1 MCAPNDVWSLGVIL
15 VNLTCGRNPWKQASF
30 EDSTYRAY
38 TRSQGFLKTILPL
51 TDQLNDILGRIF
63 TRNPDQR
70 ITLPELRARILACT
84 RFTEAPAVSLP
95 SPPASPEAPTYVS
108 EESAIED
115 EYDYDDEPLSPASSD
130 SMSDGE
136 STCSSD
142 DGSLSSCSSLDDFE
156 DEDDLD
162 IPEVKTPPPQQ
173 TNQDPAIYEP
183 EGAGILGFQRDYMYP
198 YASPSPEPVHPM
210 HMPYQTGCAP
220 KYNPDPFVWEGMK
233 YAHPVPPQLHHPVP
247 FHYQVPLFAHIQ
259 GY

>member
-38 TRSQGFLKTILPL
+38 TRSPGFLKTILPL
-51 TDQLNDILGRIF
+51 SDQLNDILGRIF

-70 ITLPELRARILACT
+70 ITLHELRDQILACT
-84 RFTEAPAVSLP
+84 RFTEPPAASLP
-95 SPPASPEAPTYVS
+95 SPPASPEASVYVS
-108 EESAIED
+108 EESAIDD
-115 EYDYDDEPLSPASSD
+115 EYDYDDAPMSPASSD

-142 DGSLSSCSSLDDFE
+142 DGSLSSSCSSLEDF
-156 DEDDLD
+156 EDDLD

-173 TNQDPAIYEP
+173 TSQEPAIYET
-183 EGAGILGFQRDYMYP
+183 EGAAIMGFQRNFVHP
-198 YASPSPEPVHPM
+198 FAPPSPEPIHPM
-210 HMPYQTGCAP
+210 HMPFQAGCAP
-220 KYNPDPFVWEGMK
+220 KYNLDPFVWEGMK

-247 FHYQVPLFAHIQ
+247 FHYQVPLFTHIQ